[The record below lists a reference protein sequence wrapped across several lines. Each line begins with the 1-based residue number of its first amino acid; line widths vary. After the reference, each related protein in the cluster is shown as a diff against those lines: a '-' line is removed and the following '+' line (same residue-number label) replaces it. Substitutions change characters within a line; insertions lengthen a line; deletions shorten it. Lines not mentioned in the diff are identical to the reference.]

1 MTLAPEVV
9 AEQIMGYVV
18 GASELI
24 PTLKPSPNKSY
35 SVAILPQG
43 PHFYT
48 GLLQAAGY
56 LLLDNKKKK
65 LLILSQQ
72 ADDPSHSIIDTTAYG
87 PIFGQTRKNSIM
99 KIKNIAHDIGL
110 QIGHPEQKSLYEQ
123 IRAQLPFIRTIMEN
137 KEFVHISIGEKT
149 PQNILNR
156 IAGWI
161 KNNGEEYS
169 IVLLTNIEVNTPAKS
184 KRTDEQN
191 KIAKI
196 IQTVSPKTPLLTIF
210 QKILTA
216 QKKKPEIIAY
226 VNPGDFGKP
235 TSLTTR
241 YICAVG

>member
-24 PTLKPSPNKSY
+24 PTLKPSPQKPY

-65 LLILSQQ
+65 LLIISQQ
-72 ADDPSHSIIDTTAYG
+72 SDDTNHSIIDTTTYG
-87 PIFGQTRKNSIM
+87 PIFGQTRKNSTA
-99 KIKNIAHDIGL
+99 KTQKIAHDIGL
-110 QIGHPEQKSLYEQ
+110 QIGHPKQKSLYEQ